1 MRLLA
6 TLLLVAALASPSAAA
21 VVHDESV
28 HGDLSSSAAAP
39 TPIVFALGSN
49 TILGTTSNTS
59 ENPLERDYI
68 TFTLP
73 VGWKLIGLNLLA
85 FSPDDIAF
93 AAFNAGAT
101 SYIPSPITT
110 GNFLSGIHISGPDL
124 GTDLMPKFVCCSL
137 TTNSLGVPELGTGT
151 YSFIIQQ
158 ASPVVTSYSL
168 EFVVSEDGVQTES
181 STWGRIKV
189 LFR

>member
-6 TLLLVAALASPSAAA
+6 TLLLVAAFASPSVAA
-21 VVHDESV
+21 VIHDESV
-28 HGDLSSSAAAP
+28 DGDLSSSPAAP
-39 TPIVFALGSN
+39 TPLVFALGGN

-73 VGWKLIGLNLLA
+73 LGWKLVGLNLLA
-85 FSPDDIAF
+85 FSPDNIAF
-93 AAFNAGAT
+93 TAFNEGAT
-101 SYIPSPITT
+101 SYIPSPITDT
-110 GNFLSGIHISGPDL
+110 NFLAGIHISGPDL
-124 GTDLMPKFVCCSL
+124 GTDLMPKFVCCAV
-137 TTNSLGVPELGTGT
+137 TTNSLGVPELETGT

-158 ASPVVTSYSL
+158 ASAVVTTYSL
-168 EFVVSEDGVQTES
+168 EFVVSEDGVQVES
-181 STWGRIKV
+181 STWGRIKG